1 MGESVE
7 VLVLRKGLARQLLPD
22 GKVGA
27 KSEHAYYEVCTSP
40 QLYELVAALKRNQ
53 AELEALTRV

>member
-22 GKVGA
+22 GKIGK
-27 KSEHAYYEVCTSP
+27 KSDHAYYEICTHP
-40 QLYELVAALKRNQ
+40 ALYELVAALKRNQ
-53 AELEALTRV
+53 AVEFEATRA